1 MCKYCLQSTCPPG
14 CPNYH
19 QHKPLYYCSVCG
31 NGIYEGEEYVAN
43 NDGEY
48 IHFDCIQSIRQLLQ
62 WLGYEIKEMEDFSY
76 YAE

>member
-14 CPNYH
+14 CPNYQ